1 MKARILTLLFAGIAL
16 AGCCNGGNDGLDS
29 LYEGLP
35 FDMPKVALPSIP
47 DRTACLTDFGGI
59 GDGVADNTEPF
70 AAAVRDLEN
79 RGGGRLVVPAGVWRT
94 GPIELK
100 SRIELYVDKDA
111 IIVFDPNQDLYPII
125 DTNFEGLDVRRCVS
139 PINAT
144 GAHDIAITGGG
155 IIDGSGEFWREVKRR
170 KVSDDQWKEILKR
183 GGLVSEDGK
192 NWFPDEGYAKARAT
206 AGSLNYPDPSLDELE
221 IKTFLRPVLVSFREC
236 ERVLIQDCTFQNSPC
251 WNLHPLWCKDVVIK
265 DITVRN
271 PHYSANGDGIDIDAC
286 ENVILTGS
294 SFDVGDDAICIKSG
308 KDADGRAHGRK
319 CRNLIISDC
328 TVYHGHGG
336 FVVGS
341 EMSGGVE
348 NIRVT
353 GCRFIGTDVG
363 LRFKSTRGRGGVVK
377 DIWCDHIYMKDIVT
391 YGVIFNLYYAGVAAT
406 EMSGTGEADLQPVDE
421 TTPEFRDFHF
431 SDITCAGAEQAVY
444 VNGLPEMPVRNL
456 AFENCTFT
464 ADKGVETHYF
474 EHVTFENVTV
484 NGEKL

>member
-1 MKARILTLLFAGIAL
+1 MKTRFALLPILAL
-16 AGCCNGGNDGLDS
+16 AVACTGAQKDEFAT

-35 FDMPKVALPSIP
+35 FDMPRVELPSIP
-47 DRTACLTDFGGI
+47 DRSVVLTDFGGV
-59 GDGVADNTEPF
+59 GDGVALNTEAF
-70 AAAVRDLEN
+70 ANAIGALEN
-79 RGGGRLVVPAGVWRT
+79 RGGGRLVVPAGIWRT
-94 GPIELK
+94 GPIELLNH
-100 SRIELYVDKDA
+100 IELYVDKDA
-111 IIVFDPNQDLYPII
+111 IIVFDPDQDLYPII
-125 DTNFEGLDVRRCVS
+125 DTNFEGLDVRRCLS
-139 PINAT
+139 PIHAT

-170 KVSDDQWKEILKR
+170 KVSDDQWKTILKR
-183 GGLVSEDGK
+183 GGLVSEDGG
-192 NWFPDEGYAKARAT
+192 NWFPDEGYAAARAT
-206 AGSLNYPDPSLDELE
+206 AGSLNYPDPSLDEQW
-221 IKTFLRPVLVSFREC
+221 IKTFLRPVMVSLREC
-236 ERVLIQDCTFQNSPC
+236 ERVLLKDCTFQNSPC
-251 WNLHPLWCKDVVIK
+251 WNIHPLWCKDVIVK

-308 KDADGRAHGRK
+308 KDADGRAHAKK

-363 LRFKSTRGRGGVVK
+363 LRFKSARGRGGVVK

-391 YGVIFNLYYAGVAAT
+391 YGIVFNLYYMGVAAT
-406 EMSGTGEADLQPVDE
+406 EMSKDGGDDIQPVDE
-421 TTPEFRDFHF
+421 TTPEFHDFHF
-431 SDITCAGAEQAVY
+431 SNILCAGAEQAVF

-456 AFENCTFT
+456 TITDSRFQ
-464 ADKGVETHYF
+464 ADKGVETHYY
-474 EHVTFENVTV
+474 ENVTFDNVIV
-484 NGEKL
+484 NGTKL